1 MAAIALLDAR
11 AVSSAPEAR
20 ASASA
25 SAPAPAHTI
34 PRTAIRHKRS
44 DGKGEV
50 FYELRNLA
58 LLRCFAGLTQHQ
70 VALAAW
76 GARGGEWGQAIWP
89 KTIGELERRRRSART
104 RTLAAIANGLG
115 VDRADLCRP
124 LSREECEEIHAR
136 LKALKG
142 QRVAPFSFRDGRPA
156 AIRI

>member
-20 ASASA
+20 AS
-25 SAPAPAHTI
+25 APAHTI

-58 LLRCFAGLTQHQ
+58 LLRCFAGLTQRQ